1 MLRLLLLLVSLS
13 GLLTNTVQAGLLD
26 SLSGNSS
33 EEPQFLPV
41 EQAFPL
47 RTDVQGKFLIAS
59 WTSADGY
66 YLYQHRIKVQQGS
79 TTVEASRFLHNGA
92 ITLGEE
98 KQDEAFGLVTVFHGA
113 LDAEFDL
120 SSLQPGPAT
129 LTYQG
134 CAEAGLCYPPQ
145 KVTFEVPVDLQAS
158 AVTTHPAST
167 TNNSQTDI
175 SKTTTS
181 QQTPPTTS
189 VSTAAN
195 TATATATSPASPAQ
209 AATSGNSVSNS
220 LFSGR
225 SWSAVVGLFF
235 LLGLGLTF
243 TPCVLPMVPILTS
256 VVLGQSANGQVN
268 RRRALL
274 LSSTYVLGM
283 ATTYALAGVTVGL
296 LGAGANL
303 QAWMQTPAVL
313 IVFSVLFVALA
324 LSMFGL
330 YELQLPSA
338 IRNRLNT
345 LSQQQQGGQ
354 FVGVLVIGILSAL
367 VVSPCVSAPLAGA
380 LVYIGSTGDAWLGG
394 SALLALG
401 LGMGAPLIIL
411 ATSGAS
417 LLPKA
422 GMWMNQVR
430 SLFGVLLLAVAI
442 WLLARLLP
450 ESLSLA
456 LWGVLATVY
465 AIYLGA
471 FDQAAAGS
479 ARLIKGLAWVLLIY
493 GTCALIGSLQGNSNP
508 LQPLTGFTQAGPERN
523 KAPFERTADVS
534 RVNSLLA
541 SNNRV
546 MLDLYAD
553 WCISCKIMDE
563 DVFSQP
569 DVQAALSHMRWVQLD
584 VTDQT
589 PEQIAFLKSQAIF
602 GPPTILFLN
611 QGKEISAARI
621 TGEMNHQQFMDH
633 LQASGLTKP
642 AP

>member
-13 GLLTNTVQAGLLD
+13 GLLTNSVQAGLLD
-26 SLSGNSS
+26 SLTGKSS

-79 TTVEASRFLHNGA
+79 ASVDASRFLHNGA
-92 ITLGEE
+92 ITKGEE
-98 KQDEAFGLVTVFHGA
+98 KQDEAFGLVTVFHSD

-145 KVTFEVPVDLQAS
+145 KVTFEVLADLQAS
-158 AVTTHPAST
+158 AVTTNPAST
-167 TNNSQTDI
+167 TNNSQTDN
-175 SKTTTS
+175 S
-181 QQTPPTTS
+181 QQPPPIAS
-189 VSTAAN
+189 VSTAASTTAN
-195 TATATATSPASPAQ
+195 TAASPATPAQ
-209 AATSGNSVSNS
+209 AEPFGNSVSNS

-225 SWSAVVGLFF
+225 SWLAVVGLFF

-338 IRNRLNT
+338 IRNRLNN

-471 FDQAAAGS
+471 FDQAAAGA

-493 GTCALIGSLQGNSNP
+493 GASALIGSLQGNSNP

-563 DVFSQP
+563 EVFSQT
-569 DVQAALSHMRWVQLD
+569 DVQGALSHMRWVQLD
-584 VTDQT
+584 ITDQT

-611 QGKEISAARI
+611 QGKEISEARI
-621 TGEMNHQQFMDH
+621 TGEMNHQQFMEH
-633 LQASGLTKP
+633 LQAFGLTKP